1 MTPTV
6 RRVRVAVLALIGGA
20 TFALALA
27 VFGGLQLVHRRDH
40 YVIDFTDTVYGLAVG
55 NDVYFEGVQVGNV
68 ADMRIMRDGF
78 PHVRVVVAIDSGT
91 PIHADTNAF
100 LMYAGLTG
108 VKEVDLRG
116 GGAGR
121 LLRPGA
127 TIAVGASELDRLER
141 NALTIAERSAQ
152 LIDTANQIAKH
163 IATLTGG
170 DELGAAVAD
179 ARRAAAGFAN
189 ASDALTRI
197 LANNRGGLRDSL
209 ASIQHATAGAS
220 ELVAELDRVVRG
232 NAGGIHDIVRQLRDA
247 ARSLKE
253 LTSEVRASPSQL
265 LFSKPRPERR
275 LP

>member
-1 MTPTV
+1 VTPTA
-6 RRVRVAVLALIGGA
+6 RRVRVAVLSLIGGA
-20 TFALALA
+20 TLAIAIA
-27 VFGGLQLVHRRDH
+27 VFGGLQLVHHRDR
-40 YVIDFTDTVYGLAVG
+40 YVIEFKDTVYGLAVG

-68 ADMRIMRDGF
+68 DDMRIVRDGA
-78 PHVRVVVAIDSGT
+78 PHVRVVIAVDRET

-100 LMYAGLTG
+100 LLYAGLTG
-108 VKEVDLRG
+108 IKEVDLRG
-116 GGAGR
+116 GGVGP

-141 NALTIAERSAQ
+141 NAMTIAERSAQ
-152 LIDTANQIAKH
+152 LIDTANQIANH
-163 IATLTGG
+163 IAALTGG
-170 DELGAAVAD
+170 DELGTAVAD
-179 ARRAAAGFAN
+179 ARRAAAGFAK

-197 LANNRGGLRDSL
+197 LADNRDGVRDSL
-209 ASIQHATAGAS
+209 VSIQHATAGAS

-232 NAGGIHDIVRQLRDA
+232 NAGDIHDIVRQLRDA

-253 LTSEVRASPSQL
+253 LTSEVRSSPSQL